1 MKTSDLISSLAA
13 DTRTPTRPLAQRL
26 GMAFGAGALV
36 SLALFVAM
44 VGPRPDVM
52 SAMHT
57 VRFDLKFLDT
67 LALLAPSY
75 FLCLSLARPETGPSV
90 LFAWLA
96 APLLLLLVAVGVEL
110 AVVPRELWMTRV
122 IGTNWY
128 HCLTIIPL
136 LSIAPLGAMISALR
150 EGAPRSPALT
160 GALAGAASA
169 GVAATIYASN
179 CTDDSP
185 LFVVTWYPLA
195 TAIVVGVGALTGRRW
210 LRW

>member
-13 DTRTPTRPLAQRL
+13 DTRTPVRPLGRRL
-26 GMAFGAGALV
+26 GMAFGVGAFV
-36 SLALFVAM
+36 SLALFVA
-44 VGPRPDVM
+44 VLGPRHDVM

-57 VRFDLKFLDT
+57 MRFDLKFLDT

-75 FLCLSLARPETGPSV
+75 FLCLSLARPDASPGL

-96 APLLLLLVAVGVEL
+96 APLVLLLAAVGVEL
-110 AVVPRELWMTRV
+110 AVVPRDLWMTRV
-122 IGTNWY
+122 MGTNWY
-128 HCLTIIPL
+128 HCLSIIPL
-136 LSIAPLGAMISALR
+136 LSIAPLGALISALR
-150 EGAPRSPALT
+150 DGAPRFPALT

-185 LFVVTWYPLA
+185 LFVVAWYPLA
-195 TAIVVGVGALTGRRW
+195 TLIVVAVGAWAGRRW
-210 LRW
+210 LQW

>member
-1 MKTSDLISSLAA
+1 MKTSDLIASLAA
-13 DTRTPTRPLAQRL
+13 DSRAPTLPLKRRL
-26 GMAFGAGALV
+26 AVAFGAGALV
-36 SLALFVAM
+36 SLALFMAM

-57 VRFDLKFLDT
+57 MRFDLKFLDT

-75 FLCLSLARPETGPSV
+75 FLCLSLARPETGPNV

-96 APLLLLLVAVGVEL
+96 APLLLLLTAVGVEL
-110 AVVPRELWMTRV
+110 AVVPRDLWVTRLV
-122 IGTNWY
+122 GSNWY
-128 HCLTIIPL
+128 HCLTVIPL
-136 LSIAPLGAMISALR
+136 LSIAPLGALIAALR
-150 EGAPRSPALT
+150 EGAPRYPALA

-179 CTDDSP
+179 CPDDSP

-195 TAIVVGVGALTGRRW
+195 TAIVVAIGAIAGWRW

>member
-13 DTRTPTRPLAQRL
+13 DARAPAAPLRRRL
-26 GMAFGAGALV
+26 ATAFGAGAFV
-36 SLALFVAM
+36 SLALFIAM
-44 VGPRPDVM
+44 LGPRHDVM

-57 VRFDLKFLDT
+57 LRFDLKFLDT

-75 FLCLSLARPETGPSV
+75 FLCLSLARPETSPNL

-96 APLLLLLVAVGVEL
+96 APLALLLVAVGVEL

-122 IGTNWY
+122 MGTNWY

-136 LSIAPLGAMISALR
+136 LSIAPLGALISALR

-160 GALAGAASA
+160 GAMAGAASA

-195 TAIVVGVGALTGRRW
+195 TLIVVAAGAWAGRRW
-210 LRW
+210 LQW

>member
-1 MKTSDLISSLAA
+1 MKTSDLIASLAA
-13 DTRTPTRPLAQRL
+13 DTRAPVRPLRRRL
-26 GMAFGAGALV
+26 ATAFGLGAFV

-44 VGPRPDVM
+44 LGPRPDVM

-57 VRFDLKFLDT
+57 MRFDLKFLET

-96 APLLLLLVAVGVEL
+96 APLGLLLVAVAVEL
-110 AVVPRELWMTRV
+110 AVVPRDLWMTRV
-122 IGTNWY
+122 VGTHMRN
-128 HCLTIIPL
+128 CLTLIPL
-136 LSIAPLGAMISALR
+136 FSIAPLGALIAALR
-150 EGAPRSPALT
+150 EGAPRYPALT

-195 TAIVVGVGALTGRRW
+195 TLIVVTAGALAGWRW